1 MKVNVLEV
9 TSARKQSALA
19 SARVELADAEGN
31 AITIDDLRILRNRQS
46 QLWVALPTY
55 SVPDGKSFRYE
66 QTVIL
71 SRELKRQ
78 VEDACLQAYDRW
90 AAPAQGGGR

>member
-1 MKVNVLEV
+1 MKVLEV
-9 TSARKQSALA
+9 SSPRKQSALA
-19 SARVELADAEGN
+19 CVKVELADAEGN
-31 AITIDDLRILRNRQS
+31 VVTIDDLRILRNRQS

-55 SVPDGKSFRYE
+55 SVPDGKSFRHE
-66 QTVIL
+66 QTVLL

-90 AAPAQGGGR
+90 ASSVQDGQR

>member
-1 MKVNVLEV
+1 VNVLEV
-9 TSARKQSALA
+9 SSPKKQSALA
-19 SARVELADAEGN
+19 SLRVELADADGN
-31 AITIDDLRILRNRQS
+31 IVTVDDLRILRNRQG

-66 QTVIL
+66 QTVML

-90 AAPAQGGGR
+90 ATTVQGGGR